1 MCTWNKQQD
10 FELQIQCWKLAN
22 LIAVNPIDSI
32 LFSCD
37 NSIISMGDWLVS
49 KQSACCK
56 IGCLKLRLL
65 KYAFSLGILILL
77 VAAEV
82 AISSPARQSFVKFM
96 YGICVYQFIIF
107 NSPQAK
113 SFKWKSSRKEA
124 S

>member
-1 MCTWNKQQD
+1 MHTPVVCTWNKQQD
-10 FELQIQCWKLAN
+10 FELQIQCWKLVN

-82 AISSPARQSFVKFM
+82 AISSPARTV
-96 YGICVYQFIIF
+96 ICQIYVRHLCVSIYYF
-107 NSPQAK
+107 
-113 SFKWKSSRKEA
+113 
-124 S
+124 